1 MEPALREEKSFS
13 CCLFSFKNTNDRT
26 TIQQDCVKKVS
37 FTAIMKIQQK
47 KQFYLILI
55 LGLLS
60 AVGPFSID
68 MYLPGFPSI
77 AADLHTNVA
86 RISLSLSSFFIG
98 ISAGQFIYGP
108 LLDRFGRKKPLYI
121 GLSIYLLASI
131 GCALVV
137 SANQLIVLR
146 LFQAL
151 GGCAGMVASR
161 AMVRDLF
168 AVHENAKIFSL
179 LMLVV
184 GVSPIIAPTL
194 GGYITASFGWKYIFI
209 VLSLMAAGILAA
221 VHLLLPESRPPDQS
235 VQLGPKPIIIGFIRV
250 LKEPQFY
257 TYAFTGSIASAGL
270 YAYIAGSPYVF
281 MELYKVS
288 EKQYGWIFAIIAMGL
303 IGASQL
309 NSVLLKNYKSEQIIK
324 VALRTQSLVGIS
336 LFTGTMLG
344 WLDLFSSIFFIFLF
358 LICQGFTFPNSS
370 ALSLAPFTRNAGSAS
385 ALLGGIQMSIGA
397 GTSAIVSVL
406 HNHTALPM
414 TGVMACCA
422 ISSVCIL
429 TVGSRIIKYRA
440 STLEVE
446 EQSAEMITTS

>member
-1 MEPALREEKSFS
+1 
-13 CCLFSFKNTNDRT
+13 
-26 TIQQDCVKKVS
+26 
-37 FTAIMKIQQK
+37 
-47 KQFYLILI
+47 
-55 LGLLS
+55 
-60 AVGPFSID
+60 

-77 AADLHTNVA
+77 AADLNSNVG

-108 LLDRFGRKKPLYI
+108 ILERFVRKNPLYI

-131 GCALVV
+131 GCALVQ
-137 SANQLIVLR
+137 SANQLIILR
-146 LFQAL
+146 LLQAL

-168 AVHENAKIFSL
+168 AVNENAKIFSL

-194 GGYITASFGWKYIFI
+194 GGYITAAFGWRYIFV
-209 VLSLMAAGILAA
+209 VLSVMAAGILLA
-221 VHLLLPESRPPDQS
+221 VHYMLPESRQPDKS
-235 VQLGPKPIIIGFIRV
+235 VILSPTPIVKGFIAV
-250 LKEPQFY
+250 IKEPQFF
-257 TYAFTGSIASAGL
+257 TYAFTGSTASAGL

-309 NSVLLKNYKSEQIIK
+309 NSVLLRNFKSEQIIK
-324 VALRTQSLVGIS
+324 VALRTQSITGS
-336 LFTGTMLG
+336 LLFIFTLLG
-344 WLDLFSSIFFIFLF
+344 WLDLFSTIFFIFIF
-358 LICQGFTFPNSS
+358 LVCQGFSFPNSS
-370 ALSLAPFTRNAGSAS
+370 ALSLAPFSRNAGSAS

-397 GTSAIVSVL
+397 LTSAIVSVL

-414 TGVMACCA
+414 TGVMAICA
-422 ISSVCIL
+422 ITSVTIL
-429 TVGSRIIKYRA
+429 TIGNRFIIYRA
-440 STLEVE
+440 SSIEVE
-446 EQSAEMITTS
+446 EQSAEMITNS